1 MQTVAIGAD
10 HGGFELKGQLIE
22 HLRGGFTVEDCGTHG
37 TEAVDYPKIAAEVA
51 QRVADG
57 RAGVGVII
65 DGAGIGSSM
74 TANKFPGVRAALC
87 YDLSS
92 ARNSREH
99 NNANVLTLGAS
110 LIGGGL
116 AKQIADMFLDTQ
128 CTAERHL
135 CRAAMIDNIDSQFR
149 TGVGVGRPTL
159 SVAGAAPSVA
169 ASSVAAAKAEA
180 TGGPGAKAA
189 TSSSAAAK
197 SPTMESS
204 LSELSEADLKRV
216 ADRISQ
222 MLGSAGGHA
231 GHACTEACGFC
242 QSCAEIN
249 PDVVRS
255 FINMAQDR
263 IMHRGGGETVPKDIA
278 KYIDHTLL
286 RPDATYDQVT
296 KLCKEAREFGFASVC
311 VNPCYVKHCAG
322 LLRGSPVKVCTVIGF
337 PLGANEPETKALEA
351 RRAIREGAT
360 EVDMVINIGAPKSG
374 RDELVYKDIRAVVEA
389 AMDGGA
395 ICKVILETSLLNDDE
410 KVRACQAAKRARAD
424 FVKTATGF
432 GPGGAT
438 ADDVALMARAVS
450 GTKMGV
456 KASGGIRNL
465 QDAEQMIRAGDVNW
479 RQCRRANC
487 EGIARGHGFGAGGRK
502 ILTADG
508 RR

>member
-10 HGGFELKGQLIE
+10 HGGFELKQLLAE
-22 HLRGGFTVEDCGTHG
+22 HIRSRGMTVEDCGTHS

-57 RAGVGVII
+57 RAGLGII
-65 DGAGIGSSM
+65 VDGAGIGSAM

-110 LIGGGL
+110 LIGAGL
-116 AKQIADMFLDTQ
+116 ARQIVDAFLDTQ

-135 CRAAMIDNIDSQFR
+135 RRAAMTDEIDRQLR
-149 TGVGVGRPTL
+149 TGADTQSP
-159 SVAGAAPSVA
+159 
-169 ASSVAAAKAEA
+169 ASPITASGKS
-180 TGGPGAKAA
+180 GQ
-189 TSSSAAAK
+189 TSE
-197 SPTMESS
+197 ESS
-204 LSELSEADLKRV
+204 LSQLSEADLRRV

-222 MLGSAGGHA
+222 LMGGATGSQSAD

-242 QSCAEIN
+242 KSCAELN
-249 PDVVRS
+249 PEVVRS
-255 FINMAQDR
+255 FINLGADR
-263 IMHRGGGETVPKDIA
+263 ITHRGNGEAVPKDIA

-286 RPDATYDQVT
+286 KPDATFDQVT
-296 KLCKEAREFGFASVC
+296 KLCNEAREFGFASVC
-311 VNPCYVKHCAG
+311 VNPCYVRHCAG

-337 PLGANEPETKALEA
+337 PLGANVTETKALEA
-351 RRAIREGAT
+351 RRAIRDGAT
-360 EVDMVINIGAPKSG
+360 EIDMVINVGALKSG
-374 RDELVYKDIRAVVEA
+374 RDELVYRDIRAVVDA

-395 ICKVILETSLLNDDE
+395 ICKVILETSLLTDDE
-410 KVRACQAAKRARAD
+410 KTRGCQAARRARAD

-438 ADDVALMARAVS
+438 ADDVALMSRAVS

-465 QDAEQMIRAGDVNW
+465 QDAEQMIRAGAT
-479 RQCRRANC
+479 R
-487 EGIARGHGFGAGGRK
+487 IGASAGVRIVKESQGVTMSEAPSGK
-502 ILTADG
+502 Y
-508 RR
+508 

>member
-1 MQTVAIGAD
+1 MRTVAIGAD
-10 HGGFELKGQLIE
+10 HGGFELKQLLAE
-22 HLRGGFTVEDCGTHG
+22 HIRSRGLAVEDCGTHS

-57 RAGVGVII
+57 RADVGVIV

-110 LIGGGL
+110 LIGAGL
-116 AKQIADMFLDTQ
+116 AQQIVDTFLNTE

-135 CRAAMIDNIDSQFR
+135 RRAAMIDEIDTQIR
-149 TGVGVGRPTL
+149 TQDVNRQPPAPPGVFNQPAIAGRDTTEIP
-159 SVAGAAPSVA
+159 P
-169 ASSVAAAKAEA
+169 AK
-180 TGGPGAKAA
+180 PGADGSKQQ
-189 TSSSAAAK
+189 SMSDSK
-197 SPTMESS
+197 FN
-204 LSELSEADLKRV
+204 ELSEADLRRV

-222 MLGSAGGHA
+222 LLGTNAAGGHS

-242 QSCAEIN
+242 QSCAELN
-249 PDVVRS
+249 PEVVRN
-255 FINMAQDR
+255 FINLGADR
-263 IMHRGGGETVPKDIA
+263 ITHRGGGPGAPGVPKEIA

-286 RPDATYDQVT
+286 RPDATFDQVT
-296 KLCKEAREFGFASVC
+296 KICNEAREFGFASVC
-311 VNPCYVKHCAG
+311 INPCYVRHCAG
-322 LLRGSPVKVCTVIGF
+322 LLRGSSVKVCTVIGF
-337 PLGANEPETKALEA
+337 PLGANVTETKALEA

-360 EVDMVINIGAPKSG
+360 EVDMVINVGALKSG
-374 RDELVYKDIRAVVEA
+374 RDELIYRDIRAVVEA

-395 ICKVILETSLLNDDE
+395 ICKVILETSLLTDE
-410 KVRACQAAKRARAD
+410 EKIRACQAARRARAD

-438 ADDVALMARAVS
+438 ADDVALMSRAVS

-456 KASGGIRNL
+456 KASGGIRNW
-465 QDAEQMIRAGDVNW
+465 QDAEQMIRAGAT
-479 RQCRRANC
+479 R
-487 EGIARGHGFGAGGRK
+487 IGASAGVRIVKESQGVSVSEA
-502 ILTADG
+502 TATKY
-508 RR
+508 

>member
-10 HGGFELKGQLIE
+10 HGGFELKQQLAE
-22 HLRGGFTVEDCGTHG
+22 HIRSRGFAVEDCGTHS

-110 LIGGGL
+110 LIGAGL
-116 AKQIADMFLDTQ
+116 AKQIVDTFLDTE
-128 CTAERHL
+128 CTADRHL
-135 CRAAMIDNIDSQFR
+135 RRAAMIDDIDSQFR
-149 TGVGVGRPTL
+149 TIAKP
-159 SVAGAAPSVA
+159 VAP
-169 ASSVAAAKAEA
+169 
-180 TGGPGAKAA
+180 AA
-189 TSSSAAAK
+189 TQPVS
-197 SPTMESS
+197 TTETS
-204 LSELSEADLKRV
+204 LSELSEADLRRV

-222 MLGSAGGHA
+222 LMGTPASGGHA
-231 GHACTEACGFC
+231 AHACTEACGFC

-249 PDVVRS
+249 PELCRS
-255 FINMAQDR
+255 FISLGAER
-263 IMHRGGGETVPKDIA
+263 IMHRGSGESVPKDIA

-286 RPDATYDQVT
+286 KPDATFDQVT
-296 KLCKEAREFGFASVC
+296 KLCQEAREFGFASVC
-311 VNPCYVKHCAG
+311 VNPCYVRHSAG
-322 LLRGSPVKVCTVIGF
+322 LLRGSSVKVCTVIGF
-337 PLGANEPETKALEA
+337 PLGANVTETKALEA

-360 EVDMVINIGAPKSG
+360 EVDMVINVGALKSG

-410 KVRACQAAKRARAD
+410 KTRACLAARRARAD

-438 ADDVALMARAVS
+438 AEDVALMSRAVS

-465 QDAEQMIRAGDVNW
+465 QDAEQMIRAGATRIGASAGVRIVKESQGVTVSD
-479 RQCRRANC
+479 
-487 EGIARGHGFGAGGRK
+487 AGGGK
-502 ILTADG
+502 Y
-508 RR
+508 

>member
-10 HGGFELKGQLIE
+10 HGGFELKQQLAE
-22 HLRGGFTVEDCGTHG
+22 HIRSRGFAVEDCGAHSTD
-37 TEAVDYPKIAAEVA
+37 AVDYPKIAAEVA

-110 LIGGGL
+110 LIGAGL
-116 AKQIADMFLDTQ
+116 AKQIVDTFLDTE
-128 CTAERHL
+128 CTADRHL
-135 CRAAMIDNIDSQFR
+135 RRAAMIDDIDRQLR
-149 TGVGVGRPTL
+149 TGTP
-159 SVAGAAPSVA
+159 
-169 ASSVAAAKAEA
+169 A
-180 TGGPGAKAA
+180 TKTDRQPPALPGADGQK
-189 TSSSAAAK
+189 K
-197 SPTMESS
+197 
-204 LSELSEADLKRV
+204 LSTTEPHLNELSDADLRRV
-216 ADRISQ
+216 ADRIAQLMGTPASSGQ
-222 MLGSAGGHA
+222 SA
-231 GHACTEACGFC
+231 HACTEACGFC

-249 PDVVRS
+249 PELCRS
-255 FINMAQDR
+255 FISLGAER
-263 IMHRGGGETVPKDIA
+263 IMHRGSGELVPKDIA

-286 RPDATYDQVT
+286 KPDATFDQVT
-296 KLCKEAREFGFASVC
+296 KLCNEAREFGFASVC
-311 VNPCYVKHCAG
+311 VNPCYVRHSAG
-322 LLRGSPVKVCTVIGF
+322 LLRGSSVKVCTVIGF
-337 PLGANEPETKALEA
+337 PLGANVTETKALEA

-360 EVDMVINIGAPKSG
+360 EVDMVINVGALKSG
-374 RDELVYKDIRAVVEA
+374 RDELVYRDIRAVVEA

-410 KVRACQAAKRARAD
+410 KTRGCRAARRARAD

-438 ADDVALMARAVS
+438 ADDVALMSRAVS

-465 QDAEQMIRAGDVNW
+465 QDAQQMIRAGATRIGASAGV
-479 RQCRRANC
+479 RIVKESQGVTVSEA
-487 EGIARGHGFGAGGRK
+487 GAGK
-502 ILTADG
+502 Y
-508 RR
+508 

>member
-10 HGGFELKGQLIE
+10 HGGFELKQQLAE
-22 HLRGGFTVEDCGTHG
+22 HIRSRGFAVEDCGTHS

-110 LIGGGL
+110 LIGAGL
-116 AKQIADMFLDTQ
+116 AKQIADTFLDTE
-128 CTAERHL
+128 CTADRHL
-135 CRAAMIDNIDSQFR
+135 RRAAMIDEIDSRLRSGPAAAIRDRQ
-149 TGVGVGRPTL
+149 PPAL
-159 SVAGAAPSVA
+159 PGAASVK
-169 ASSVAAAKAEA
+169 ASTTETA
-180 TGGPGAKAA
+180 
-189 TSSSAAAK
+189 
-197 SPTMESS
+197 
-204 LSELSEADLKRV
+204 LSELSEADLRRV

-222 MLGSAGGHA
+222 LIGTPAGGSHA
-231 GHACTEACGFC
+231 AHACTEACGFC
-242 QSCAEIN
+242 QSCSELN
-249 PDVVRS
+249 PDLVRS
-255 FINMAQDR
+255 FINLGADR
-263 IMHRGGGETVPKDIA
+263 IMHRGGGESVPKDIA

-286 RPDATYDQVT
+286 RPDATFDQVT
-296 KLCKEAREFGFASVC
+296 KLCNEARDFGFASVC
-311 VNPCYVKHCAG
+311 VNPCYVRHCAG
-322 LLRGSPVKVCTVIGF
+322 LLRGSSVKVCTVIGF
-337 PLGANEPETKALEA
+337 PLGANVTETKALEA

-360 EVDMVINIGAPKSG
+360 EIDMVINVGALKSG
-374 RDELVYKDIRAVVEA
+374 RDELVYRDIRAVVEA
-389 AMDGGA
+389 AVDGGA
-395 ICKVILETSLLNDDE
+395 ICKVILETSLLTDDE
-410 KVRACQAAKRARAD
+410 KTRACLAARRARAD

-438 ADDVALMARAVS
+438 AADVALMSRAVS

-465 QDAEQMIRAGDVNW
+465 EDAQQMIRAGATRIGASAGV
-479 RQCRRANC
+479 RIVKESQGVTVSEA
-487 EGIARGHGFGAGGRK
+487 GAGK
-502 ILTADG
+502 Y
-508 RR
+508 

>member
-10 HGGFELKGQLIE
+10 HGGFELKQQLVE
-22 HLRGGFTVEDCGTHG
+22 HIRSRGFAVEDCGTHS
-37 TEAVDYPKIAAEVA
+37 TDAVDYPKIAAEVA

-110 LIGGGL
+110 LIGAGL
-116 AKQIADMFLDTQ
+116 AKQIVDAFLDTE
-128 CTAERHL
+128 CTADRHL
-135 CRAAMIDNIDSQFR
+135 RRAAMIDDIDSQFR
-149 TGVGVGRPTL
+149 GWTPTRKTDRQPPALPGVGVP
-159 SVAGAAPSVA
+159 
-169 ASSVAAAKAEA
+169 KH
-180 TGGPGAKAA
+180 
-189 TSSSAAAK
+189 SSA
-197 SPTMESS
+197 TETS
-204 LSELSEADLKRV
+204 LSELSEADLRRV

-222 MLGSAGGHA
+222 LIVTPANGGHTA
-231 GHACTEACGFC
+231 HACTEACGFC

-249 PDVVRS
+249 PELCRS
-255 FINMAQDR
+255 FISLGAER
-263 IMHRGGGETVPKDIA
+263 IMHRGSGESVPRDIA

-286 RPDATYDQVT
+286 KPDATFDRVT
-296 KLCKEAREFGFASVC
+296 KLCQEAREFGFASVC
-311 VNPCYVKHCAG
+311 VNPCYVRHCAG
-322 LLRGSPVKVCTVIGF
+322 LLRGSSVKVCTVIGF
-337 PLGANEPETKALEA
+337 PLGANVTETKALEA

-360 EVDMVINIGAPKSG
+360 EVDMVINVGALKSG

-410 KVRACQAAKRARAD
+410 KTRACLAARRARAD

-438 ADDVALMARAVS
+438 ADDVALMSRAVS

-465 QDAEQMIRAGDVNW
+465 QDAQQMIRAGATRIGASAGVRIVKESQGVSVSD
-479 RQCRRANC
+479 
-487 EGIARGHGFGAGGRK
+487 AGGGK
-502 ILTADG
+502 Y
-508 RR
+508 

>member
-10 HGGFELKGQLIE
+10 HGGFELKGQLVKHI
-22 HLRGGFTVEDCGTHG
+22 RGRGFTVEDCGTHS

-57 RAGVGVII
+57 RAQVGVIV

-110 LIGGGL
+110 LIGAGL
-116 AKQIADMFLDTQ
+116 ATQIVDTFLDTQ

-135 CRAAMIDNIDSQFR
+135 RRAAMIDEIGSQFG
-149 TGVGVGRPTL
+149 GVHFTSSTSPPQASPTP
-159 SVAGAAPSVA
+159 SPAPAAPER
-169 ASSVAAAKAEA
+169 AS
-180 TGGPGAKAA
+180 TTDTPL
-189 TSSSAAAK
+189 TD
-197 SPTMESS
+197 
-204 LSELSEADLKRV
+204 LSEADLRRV

-222 MLGSAGGHA
+222 LLGNTGGHG

-242 QSCAEIN
+242 KSCSEMN
-249 PDVVRS
+249 PDAVRDI
-255 FINMAQDR
+255 INAGADR
-263 IMHRGGGETVPKDIA
+263 ITHRGGGEAVPKDIA

-286 RPDATYDQVT
+286 KPDATFDQVT
-296 KLCKEAREFGFASVC
+296 KLCNEAREYGFASVC
-311 VNPCYVKHCAG
+311 VNPFFVRHCAG

-337 PLGANEPETKALEA
+337 PLGANDIETKALEA

-360 EVDMVINIGAPKSG
+360 EVDMVINIGALKSG
-374 RDELVYKDIRAVVEA
+374 KDEIVYKDIRAVVEA
-389 AMDGGA
+389 AQDGGA
-395 ICKVILETSLLNDDE
+395 LCKVILETSLLNDDE
-410 KVRACQAAKRARAD
+410 KVRGCQAARRARAD

-438 ADDVALMARAVS
+438 ADDVALMSRAVS

-465 QDAEQMIRAGDVNW
+465 EDAQQMIRAGAT
-479 RQCRRANC
+479 R
-487 EGIARGHGFGAGGRK
+487 IGASAGVRIVKESQGVTVSEK
-502 ILTADG
+502 AAG
-508 RR
+508 KY

>member
-10 HGGFELKGQLIE
+10 HGGFELKQQLAE
-22 HLRGGFTVEDCGTHG
+22 HIRSRGFAVEDCGTHS

-57 RAGVGVII
+57 RARFGVIV
-65 DGAGIGSSM
+65 DGAGIGSAM

-87 YDLSS
+87 YDLST

-110 LIGGGL
+110 LIGPGL
-116 AKQIADMFLDTQ
+116 ARQIVDTFLDTE

-135 CRAAMIDNIDSQFR
+135 RRAAMIDEIDAQIR
-149 TGVGVGRPTL
+149 TGSLPLPLGEGRGEGG
-159 SVAGAAPSVA
+159 SARRQDNNAPSPNPLPKGEGYQETA
-169 ASSVAAAKAEA
+169 L
-180 TGGPGAKAA
+180 T
-189 TSSSAAAK
+189 
-197 SPTMESS
+197 
-204 LSELSEADLKRV
+204 ELSEPDLRRV

-222 MLGSAGGHA
+222 LLGANAGGGHA

-242 QSCAEIN
+242 QSCAELN
-249 PDVVRS
+249 PEVVRS
-255 FINMAQDR
+255 FINLGADR
-263 IMHRGGGETVPKDIA
+263 IMHRGSGESVPKDIA

-286 RPDATYDQVT
+286 KPDATFDQVT
-296 KLCKEAREFGFASVC
+296 KLCNEAREFGFASVC
-311 VNPCYVKHCAG
+311 VNPCYVRHSAG
-322 LLRGSPVKVCTVIGF
+322 LLRGSSVKVCTVIGF
-337 PLGANEPETKALEA
+337 PLGANVTETKALEA

-360 EVDMVINIGAPKSG
+360 EVDMVINVGALKSG
-374 RDELVYKDIRAVVEA
+374 RDEVVYRDIRAVVEA

-395 ICKVILETSLLNDDE
+395 ICKVILETSLLTDDE
-410 KVRACQAAKRARAD
+410 KVRGCQAARRARAD

-438 ADDVALMARAVS
+438 ADDVALMSRAVS

-465 QDAEQMIRAGDVNW
+465 KDAEQMIRAGAT
-479 RQCRRANC
+479 R
-487 EGIARGHGFGAGGRK
+487 IGASAGVRIVKESQGVTVSEVGGSK
-502 ILTADG
+502 Y
-508 RR
+508 